1 MVRGCRDAIHN
12 DSNPR
17 EEEMSSNPFKPTRRQ
32 VLAGTTALAAA
43 GLAGLR
49 PSFSASV
56 DWKRFAGT
64 TLDVNLV
71 KSPRS
76 DTILKYIAEFEELTG
91 IKVNAEATP
100 EQQQRQKT
108 VIELSSGRPSFDVV
122 HLSYHV
128 QKRQFE
134 KGGWLADIAGYL
146 ADPTLTDPGLVE
158 SDFAEAGMLFAKD
171 NQGVLRS
178 LPFSVDYWIVYWNK
192 ELFEAKGL
200 KYPESFDQLVAAAE
214 VLTDP
219 STNTFGFVARGLKN
233 ANTPVWT
240 SLMLGYDMTPLDD
253 KGKLRTETPEAI
265 EAAAL
270 YQRLMTKSAPPGVTG
285 FNWAEAQSAFL
296 QGKIGMWFDGVGF
309 APPMENPEKSRVVGK
324 VGYGVMP
331 KGPKAHA
338 SGTFGDGLG
347 VTASSEKKEA
357 AYLFCQWAVSPAMG
371 ARLLQAGA
379 GVPFRKSVLEDPKVR
394 EGVTMPASWLD
405 AVVQSGNI
413 SRLALPV
420 IIPVTEFRDIYGVAL
435 TNMIAGADPAEE
447 LKKATAQFQPV
458 LDRSEQG

>member
-1 MVRGCRDAIHN
+1 
-12 DSNPR
+12 
-17 EEEMSSNPFKPTRRQ
+17 MSSNLFNPTRRQ
-32 VLAGTTALAAA
+32 LLQGTAALAAA
-43 GLAGLR
+43 GLVGVR
-49 PSFSASV
+49 PGFAAAV

-76 DTILKYIAEFEELTG
+76 DTLIKYLAEFEELTG

-108 VIELSSGRPSFDVV
+108 VIELSSGKPSFDVV

-134 KGGWLADIAGYL
+134 KGGWLADISGYL

-158 SDFAEAGMLFAKD
+158 NDFADAGMLFAKD
-171 NQGVLRS
+171 GQGVLRS

-200 KYPESFDQLVAAAE
+200 KYPETFEQLVAAAE
-214 VLTDP
+214 ALTDP
-219 STNTFGFVARGLKN
+219 STNTYGFVARGIKN

-240 SLMLGYDMTPLDD
+240 SLMLGYDMTPLDAQ
-253 KGKLRTETPEAI
+253 GKLRTTSPEAI
-265 EAAAL
+265 EAAGL

-338 SGTFGDGLG
+338 AGTFGDGIG
-347 VTASSEKKEA
+347 VPSTPDTMEA
-357 AYLFCQWAVSPAMG
+357 PSLFCQWA
-371 ARLLQAGA
+371 
-379 GVPFRKSVLEDPKVR
+379 
-394 EGVTMPASWLD
+394 
-405 AVVQSGNI
+405 
-413 SRLALPV
+413 
-420 IIPVTEFRDIYGVAL
+420 
-435 TNMIAGADPAEE
+435 
-447 LKKATAQFQPV
+447 
-458 LDRSEQG
+458 

>member
-1 MVRGCRDAIHN
+1 M
-12 DSNPR
+12 
-17 EEEMSSNPFKPTRRQ
+17 EETMTHRLLKPTRRDF
-32 VLAGTTALAAA
+32 LAGSAALGAA
-43 GLAGLR
+43 GLLGAK
-49 PSFSASV
+49 PAFSAEV
-56 DWKRFAGT
+56 DWKKFAGT
-64 TLDVNLV
+64 TLEVNLV

-76 DTILKYIAEFEELTG
+76 ETLIKHLAEFEELTG

-108 VIELSSGRPSFDVV
+108 VIELSTGKPSFDVV

-134 KGGWLADIAGYL
+134 KGGWLADISGFL
-146 ADPTLTDPGLVE
+146 ADPALTAADLTEG
-158 SDFAEAGMLFAKD
+158 DFAEAGLSFAKNAD
-171 NQGVLRS
+171 GKLHS

-192 ELFEAKGL
+192 ALFEAKGL
-200 KYPESFDQLVAAAE
+200 KYPGTFDELVSNAE
-214 VLTDP
+214 ALTDS

-233 ANTPVWT
+233 ANVPVWT
-240 SLMLGYDMTPLDD
+240 SLMLGYDKYAIENGVLN
-253 KGKLRTETPEAI
+253 TESQEAI
-265 EAAAL
+265 DAAAL
-270 YQRLMTKSAPPGVTG
+270 YQRLMTKAAPPGVAG

-309 APPMENPEKSRVVGK
+309 APPLEDPNKSRVVGQ

-338 SGTFGDGLG
+338 SGTFGDGIG
-347 VTASSEKKEA
+347 VTAASEKKEA

-379 GVPFRKSVLEDPKVR
+379 GVPFRKSVLGDQQVR
-394 EGVTMPASWLD
+394 SGVKMPAEWID
-405 AVVQSGNI
+405 AVAGSGEI

-420 IIPVTEFRDIYGVAL
+420 IVPVTEFRDTFGVAL
-435 TNMIAGADPAEE
+435 TNLISGGDPAAE
-447 LKKATAQFQPV
+447 LKKATEAFKPV
-458 LDRSEQG
+458 LERSEKA

>member
-1 MVRGCRDAIHN
+1 
-12 DSNPR
+12 
-17 EEEMSSNPFKPTRRQ
+17 MSSNPCKPTRRQ

-108 VIELSSGRPSFDVV
+108 VIELSSGKPSFDVV

-134 KGGWLADIAGYL
+134 KGGWLADISGYL

-171 NQGVLRS
+171 SQGVLRS

-200 KYPESFDQLVAAAE
+200 KYPETFDQLVAAAE
-214 VLTDP
+214 ALTDP

-270 YQRLMTKSAPPGVTG
+270 Y
-285 FNWAEAQSAFL
+285 
-296 QGKIGMWFDGVGF
+296 
-309 APPMENPEKSRVVGK
+309 
-324 VGYGVMP
+324 
-331 KGPKAHA
+331 
-338 SGTFGDGLG
+338 
-347 VTASSEKKEA
+347 
-357 AYLFCQWAVSPAMG
+357 
-371 ARLLQAGA
+371 
-379 GVPFRKSVLEDPKVR
+379 
-394 EGVTMPASWLD
+394 
-405 AVVQSGNI
+405 
-413 SRLALPV
+413 
-420 IIPVTEFRDIYGVAL
+420 
-435 TNMIAGADPAEE
+435 
-447 LKKATAQFQPV
+447 
-458 LDRSEQG
+458 